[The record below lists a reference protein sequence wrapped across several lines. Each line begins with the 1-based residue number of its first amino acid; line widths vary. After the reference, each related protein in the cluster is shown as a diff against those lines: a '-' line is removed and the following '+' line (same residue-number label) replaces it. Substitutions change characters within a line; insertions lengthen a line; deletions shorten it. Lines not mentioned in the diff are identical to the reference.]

1 LTKVLVI
8 AHRGASGYEP
18 ENTLR
23 SVERALE
30 LGADMVEVDV
40 HASRDEYMVV
50 IHDARLERTTD
61 GKGYVKDMTLK
72 ELKKLDAGL
81 GEQIPTLEEVIQVVK
96 GKAQLVVE
104 LKVPG
109 TEERVLQEIKENR
122 LEDEAVIT
130 SFYHPVIRRVKEL
143 NPNAQAGVI
152 IASRPIKPAQLALDA
167 KANALFPKYTFV
179 DQQMVLVAH
188 KNNLVVYPWTV
199 DTLSEINPLIKMGVD
214 GIVTNKPDILKRP
227 RP

>member
-1 LTKVLVI
+1 LTRVLII

-23 SVERALE
+23 SVKKALE

-40 HASRDEYMVV
+40 HVSRDGCMVV
-50 IHDARLERTTD
+50 IHDARLERTTN

-81 GEQIPTLEEVIQVVK
+81 GERIPTLEEVVQLVR

-104 LKVPG
+104 MKVPG
-109 TEERVLQEIKENR
+109 TEERVQEIEENG
-122 LEDEAVIT
+122 LENEALIT

-143 NPNAQAGVI
+143 NPNVQAGVI
-152 IASRPIKPAQLALDA
+152 IASRPVKPVQPAIDA
-167 KANALFPKYTFV
+167 NANALFPKYTFV
-179 DQQMVLVAH
+179 DQQMVLAAH
-188 KNNLVVYPWTV
+188 KNNLAVYPWTM
-199 DTLSEINPLIKMGVD
+199 DTLSEIKPLIEMGVD
-214 GIVTNKPDILKRP
+214 GIVTNKPDVLKSP
-227 RP
+227 CV

>member
-1 LTKVLVI
+1 
-8 AHRGASGYEP
+8 
-18 ENTLR
+18 
-23 SVERALE
+23 
-30 LGADMVEVDV
+30 MVEVDV

-61 GKGYVKDMTLK
+61 GKGYVKDTTLK

-81 GEQIPTLEEVIQVVK
+81 GEQIPTLEEVIQLAK
-96 GKAQLVVE
+96 GKTRLVVE

-188 KNNLVVYPWTV
+188 KNNLAVYPWTV

>member
-23 SVERALE
+23 SVEKALE

-40 HASRDEYMVV
+40 HVSRDGYIVV
-50 IHDARLERTTD
+50 IHDARLERTTN
-61 GKGYVKDMTLK
+61 GKGYVKDLTLE

-81 GEQIPTLEEVIQVVK
+81 GEQIPTLEEVIQLVK
-96 GKAQLVVE
+96 GKARLVVE
-104 LKVPG
+104 IKVPG
-109 TEERVLQEIKENR
+109 TEKRVLQEIKENL
-122 LEDEAVIT
+122 LEDEALIT
-130 SFYHPVIRRVKEL
+130 SFYHPVIRWVKEL
-143 NPNAQAGVI
+143 NPNVQAGVI
-152 IASRPIKPAQLALDA
+152 IASRPVKPAQLAIDA

-214 GIVTNKPDILKRP
+214 GIVTNKPGILKSP

>member
-1 LTKVLVI
+1 LTKVLII

-23 SVERALE
+23 SVKKALE
-30 LGADMVEVDV
+30 LGADTVEVDV
-40 HASRDEYMVV
+40 HASRDGYMVV

-61 GKGYVKDMTLK
+61 GKGYAKDMTLK

-81 GEQIPTLEEVIQVVK
+81 GEQIPTLEEVIQLVK
-96 GKAQLVVE
+96 GKARLVVE

-109 TEERVLQEIKENR
+109 TEERVLQEIKENL

-143 NPNAQAGVI
+143 NPNVQAGVI
-152 IASRPIKPAQLALDA
+152 IASRPIKPAQLAIDT
-167 KANALFPKYTFV
+167 KANALFPKYRRGR
-179 DQQMVLVAH
+179 
-188 KNNLVVYPWTV
+188 NC
-199 DTLSEINPLIKMGVD
+199 
-214 GIVTNKPDILKRP
+214 NK
-227 RP
+227 

>member
-1 LTKVLVI
+1 MTKVLII

-23 SVERALE
+23 SVKKALG

-40 HASRDEYMVV
+40 HVSRDGYMVG
-50 IHDARLERTTD
+50 IHDARLERTTN

-81 GEQIPTLEEVIQVVK
+81 GEQIPTLEEVIQLVK

-104 LKVPG
+104 MKVPR
-109 TEERVLQEIKENR
+109 TEERVLQEIEENG
-122 LEDEAVIT
+122 LENEALIT

-143 NPNAQAGVI
+143 NPNVQAGVI
-152 IASRPIKPAQLALDA
+152 IASRPVKPVQLAIDA
-167 KANALFPKYTFV
+167 NANALFPKYTFV

-188 KNNLVVYPWTV
+188 KNNLAVYPWTM
-199 DTLSEINPLIKMGVD
+199 DTLSEINPLIEMGVD
-214 GIVTNKPDILKRP
+214 GIVTNKPDILKSP
-227 RP
+227 RV

>member
-1 LTKVLVI
+1 MTKVLVI

-23 SVERALE
+23 SVEKALE

-40 HASRDEYMVV
+40 QASRDGHIVV
-50 IHDARLERTTD
+50 IHDARLERTTN
-61 GKGYVKDMTLK
+61 GKGYVKDLTLE

-81 GEQIPTLEEVIQVVK
+81 GEQIPTLEEVIQLVK
-96 GKAQLVVE
+96 GKARLVVE
-104 LKVPG
+104 IKVPG
-109 TEERVLQEIKENR
+109 TEKRVLQEIKENL
-122 LEDEAVIT
+122 LEDEALIT
-130 SFYHPVIRRVKEL
+130 SFYHPVIRWVKEL
-143 NPNAQAGVI
+143 NPNVQAGVI
-152 IASRPIKPAQLALDA
+152 IASRPVKPAQLAIDA

-179 DQQMVLVAH
+179 DQEMVLVAH

-214 GIVTNKPDILKRP
+214 GIVTNKPSILKSP

>member
-1 LTKVLVI
+1 MTKVLVI

-23 SVERALE
+23 SVEKALE

-40 HASRDEYMVV
+40 HVSRDGYIVV
-50 IHDARLERTTD
+50 IHDARLERTTN
-61 GKGYVKDMTLK
+61 GKGYVKDLTLE

-81 GEQIPTLEEVIQVVK
+81 GEQIPTLEEVIQLVK
-96 GKAQLVVE
+96 GKARLVVE
-104 LKVPG
+104 IKVPG
-109 TEERVLQEIKENR
+109 TEKRVLQEIKENR
-122 LEDEAVIT
+122 LEDEALIT

-143 NPNAQAGVI
+143 NPNVQAGVI
-152 IASRPIKPAQLALDA
+152 IASRPVKPAQLAIDA

-214 GIVTNKPDILKRP
+214 GIVTNKPGILKSP

>member
-1 LTKVLVI
+1 MTRVLII

-23 SVERALE
+23 SVKKALE

-40 HASRDEYMVV
+40 HVSRDGCMVV
-50 IHDARLERTTD
+50 IHDARLERTTN

-81 GEQIPTLEEVIQVVK
+81 GERIPTLEEVIQLVR

-104 LKVPG
+104 MKVPG
-109 TEERVLQEIKENR
+109 TEERVLQEIEENG
-122 LEDEAVIT
+122 LENEALIT

-143 NPNAQAGVI
+143 NPNVQAGVI
-152 IASRPIKPAQLALDA
+152 IASRPVKPVQPAIDA
-167 KANALFPKYTFV
+167 NANALFPKYTFV

-188 KNNLVVYPWTV
+188 KNNLAVYPWTM
-199 DTLSEINPLIKMGVD
+199 DTLSEIKPLIEMGVD
-214 GIVTNKPDILKRP
+214 GIVTNKPDVLKSP
-227 RP
+227 CV